1 MYRNYLKYYF
11 DFIFV
16 IFLIVLISP
25 ILIIIF
31 FLILLIDRQYPFFSH
46 LRVGKN
52 GKKFT
57 ILKFKTMK
65 NNNNQFNQIMKDAN
79 KKKEWFEFQKIS
91 EDPRVTH
98 LGKILRSYF
107 LDELPQLFNILLGN
121 MTFVGPRPIVDE
133 EILKYGDSI
142 IFYKKCKPG
151 LTGLWQIKRTPSTN
165 FKIRAKFDKEYYEN
179 ISFIF
184 DVKIMLSTFKI
195 FLKAKGDWLDK

>member
-1 MYRNYLKYYF
+1 MNRFFDILFSLIGVILFFPFFVYFLTIIWLHDKKNPLYFAPRSGKDGVVFKMLKLRSMMVGADKQGINSIGINDNRITPIGKMIRKYKLDEF
-11 DFIFV
+11 PQ
-16 IFLIVLISP
+16 LWNVLIG
-25 ILIIIF
+25 
-31 FLILLIDRQYPFFSH
+31 D
-46 LRVGKN
+46 
-52 GKKFT
+52 
-57 ILKFKTMK
+57 
-65 NNNNQFNQIMKDAN
+65 
-79 KKKEWFEFQKIS
+79 
-91 EDPRVTH
+91 
-98 LGKILRSYF
+98 
-107 LDELPQLFNILLGN
+107 

-184 DVKIMLSTFKI
+184 DVKIMLSTLKI